1 MSNFYEFVSAVLAD
15 RKIDESEVPLIRERL
30 YEDGRLDI
38 DDVKTLVE
46 LYCGA
51 DEYCTEFD
59 DLFFA
64 VLEDVFLAD
73 GQIDTS
79 EQYYLLKLI
88 YSDRV
93 IRDREKRFLA
103 KLKGSI
109 DRTSPEF
116 EALCAE
122 AFQAH
127 PTAWSVGG
135 S

>member
-1 MSNFYEFVSAVLAD
+1 MSNFHEFVSAILAD
-15 RKIDESEVPLIRERL
+15 REIDDSEVTLIRERL

-38 DDVKTLVE
+38 DDVKILVE
-46 LYCGA
+46 MYCGA
-51 DEYCTEFD
+51 DDYCTAFD
-59 DLFFA
+59 DLFFS
-64 VLEDVFLAD
+64 VLEEVFLAD
-73 GQIDTS
+73 GQIDPS

-93 IRDREKRFLA
+93 IRDREKQFLT
-103 KLKGSI
+103 KLKGTV

-116 EALCAE
+116 EALCSE